1 MESRVI
7 NPTNTYRTEVQ
18 VYIAKE
24 WDDTT
29 MVCEWYTVKTFSG
42 SQSAIKDAKRYAK
55 KLKGIGS
62 KNPTMQELKEL
73 NII

>member
-1 MESRVI
+1 MEARTI
-7 NPTNTYRTEVQ
+7 NPTNTYRNEVQ

-24 WDDTT
+24 WDDTM

-42 SQSAIKDAKRYAK
+42 SQSAYDDAKRYEE

-62 KNPTMQELKEL
+62 QNPTIDELKEL

>member
-7 NPTNTYRTEVQ
+7 NPTNTYRNEVQ

-24 WDDTT
+24 WDGTT
-29 MVCEWYTVKTFSG
+29 MVCEWYTIRTFSG
-42 SQSAIKDAKRYAK
+42 SQSAIEDANRYAT
-55 KLKGIGS
+55 KLREIGS
-62 KNPTMQELKEL
+62 QNPTIDELKEL

>member
-1 MESRVI
+1 MEVRVI
-7 NPTNTYRTEVQ
+7 NPTTYLYKVQ
-18 VYIAKE
+18 VYIAKS

-42 SQSAIKDAKRYAK
+42 SQSAYNDAEKYVE

-62 KNPTMQELKEL
+62 QNPTIDELKEL